1 VIELLREMIKK
12 LLAARLTKVTFSPP
26 WVCKKPPFFMGWCRL
41 TEQANPRN
49 QTFFSL
55 RLFNVLAGKQSEQG
69 KACVGIKYQIP
80 RPDPRAPTHFAFL
93 VAHLLSLVRTRYS
106 ADARSELR
114 QQQIELEARL
124 QFLNDALSVGEIE
137 LDAVRGRL
145 SVELCQQVREEWV
158 SEIRRI
164 LQALKE
170 ISQANEALDRIRHQL
185 EADGIRT
192 GALPYS
198 KFNLAGSWNDP
209 LGGKVL
215 GYQIEVAENFPE
227 LARDA
232 DRQVKILRARLIE
245 RERKFAAREEVQDHD

>member
-1 VIELLREMIKK
+1 MEQKTLND
-12 LLAARLTKVTFSPP
+12 FSEF
-26 WVCKKPPFFMGWCRL
+26 VRINGAV
-41 TEQANPRN
+41 E
-49 QTFFSL
+49 SL
-55 RLFNVLAGKQSEQG
+55 RLERLEVSTRIQEIDLELSKPKQAEIDGQQAWTMILEHASE
-69 KACVGIKYQIP
+69 
-80 RPDPRAPTHFAFL
+80 
-93 VAHLLSLVRTRYS
+93 VRTRYS

-198 KFNLAGSWNDP
+198 KFNFAGSWNDP